1 MNPDSLDLVT
11 PEGFGSHIQYS
22 TCILVSSSVTI
33 LPSLVFFK
41 KYFSLKVLF
50 IHLAAAGLSCGMQD
64 LV

>member
-22 TCILVSSSVTI
+22 TCILVSSSVAI
-33 LPSLVFFK
+33 LPSLVFLKVFL
-41 KYFSLKVLF
+41 FKVLF

-64 LV
+64 HV